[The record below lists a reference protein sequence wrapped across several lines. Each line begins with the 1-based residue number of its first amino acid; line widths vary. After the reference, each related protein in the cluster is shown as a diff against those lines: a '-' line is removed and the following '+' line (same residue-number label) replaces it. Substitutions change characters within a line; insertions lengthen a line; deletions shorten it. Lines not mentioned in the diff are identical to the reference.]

1 MMPSIPTPHES
12 ECPST
17 IEVLEPRDFLTRAQ
31 ADARAFVLDV
41 RRPEEYASGH
51 LTGAQLLDW
60 MDEELFRQGASWLD
74 KSLTYYVYCRSGKR
88 SHAAAQWMSS
98 QGFEVYDM
106 QGGILHWMELGLPLE
121 R

>member
-1 MMPSIPTPHES
+1 
-12 ECPST
+12 
-17 IEVLEPRDFLTRAQ
+17 
-31 ADARAFVLDV
+31 
-41 RRPEEYASGH
+41 
-51 LTGAQLLDW
+51 
-60 MDEELFRQGASWLD
+60 MDEELFSQGASWLD